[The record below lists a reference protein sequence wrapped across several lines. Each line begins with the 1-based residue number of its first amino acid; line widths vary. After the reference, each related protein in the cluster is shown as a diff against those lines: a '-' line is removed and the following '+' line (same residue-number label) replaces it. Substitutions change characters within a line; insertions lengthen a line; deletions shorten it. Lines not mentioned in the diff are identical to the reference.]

1 MAGFCCCGLFLVMGL
16 LPWVGFVMG
25 LLLWAGFVHGFI
37 VVGGFCHKF
46 AFMDGFW
53 LWICRCGL
61 FLDVGLLP

>member
-1 MAGFCCCGLFLVMGL
+1 MEMGHNG
-16 LPWVGFVMG
+16 WV
-25 LLLWAGFVHGFI
+25 LLLWVVFGHGFAAMGRFCHGFVA
-37 VVGGFCHKF
+37 VGGFCHKF